1 MAQANAARNVAPGFV
16 SDGLDATTPSAT
28 SLQEVPIGAY
38 GTFSLPHQPATP
50 AISPTSPSAFAP
62 QTSGLS
68 SPTTAFPGSLRSTPG
83 GYPRVQAQSS
93 NVMDET
99 MNVIDEHITDMGRP
113 SLSVPRG
120 LDRRVSND
128 SGSQYS
134 TDFGRRPSFVNGSE
148 TDEEEESSTLTRQ
161 TVMQWSPAKVAE
173 YLEKVGVE
181 KNHCE
186 VFMEEEFSGEVLLDL
201 DQSTILLQ
209 ELKLGSIGRRMKTW
223 QKIRT
228 LQEQVKLN
236 QAPPPANTSTSRP
249 APTAGFTPIQDQLS
263 PTFTTPNFSR
273 VGAPKPAQK
282 GSSMDFM
289 DQITHR
295 LPSPTQA
302 GAGAQSPRPSAA
314 SIRSMALTAHSRRQ
328 SSIDVTRNLP
338 NHAKQPSF
346 DRNWTM
352 PNKQGLQSARQPS
365 YNNDSRPMSTAH
377 LHSMSSDRAYIENR
391 QSQATFDPAFD
402 PERGY
407 MSGSE
412 LDVKRQRNMLRK
424 ASPESQHEKKRS
436 ETLLR
441 NETSRIVSEPMN
453 GASAPMITKLGEP
466 SDVPRSQRMSDI
478 KEGELNDRKGF
489 RAISDAVTGREK
501 ALVQSDGAST
511 QSPTLAN
518 PSTGNNTPS
527 ILSKPDFE
535 DANKSDMSTPLAGP
549 GAAPTNTRRK
559 SGKKHTSAYI
569 RGLEKKTPQEQ
580 MINCDYSGWMKK
592 KSSNLMTTWKS
603 RFFVLKGR
611 RLSYYYS
618 MDDKE
623 EKGLIDISNHRVL
636 PTDNDFLT
644 GLHATLTGAGSSMT
658 TPPTPSMPS
667 PASAS
672 TTFSNSTN
680 SSSNTTTTSS
690 PSKRA
695 STFPSANS
703 QVMKGDNQTFIFK
716 LLPPRSGLS
725 KAVNFTKPTVHYF
738 AVPSLAEGRQWMA
751 CLMKATIDRDES
763 RAVVTTYQQKTIS
776 LEKAR
781 ARRERPAELREVN
794 EEGAGIGR
802 FDGEMAAEGGT
813 DELGM
818 VTTNESG
825 RRRGVELRDPQD
837 DGRPYGEDADG
848 SARNSSV
855 ISSSAGGDAHSVSTG
870 SGSGSGSGLGNGNGI
885 AGSLREPSSLRNST
899 IMNQDD
905 HTNGQGLGIEGVR

>member
-1 MAQANAARNVAPGFV
+1 
-16 SDGLDATTPSAT
+16 
-28 SLQEVPIGAY
+28 
-38 GTFSLPHQPATP
+38 
-50 AISPTSPSAFAP
+50 
-62 QTSGLS
+62 
-68 SPTTAFPGSLRSTPG
+68 
-83 GYPRVQAQSS
+83 
-93 NVMDET
+93 
-99 MNVIDEHITDMGRP
+99 
-113 SLSVPRG
+113 
-120 LDRRVSND
+120 
-128 SGSQYS
+128 
-134 TDFGRRPSFVNGSE
+134 
-148 TDEEEESSTLTRQ
+148 
-161 TVMQWSPAKVAE
+161 
-173 YLEKVGVE
+173 
-181 KNHCE
+181 
-186 VFMEEEFSGEVLLDL
+186 
-201 DQSTILLQ
+201 
-209 ELKLGSIGRRMKTW
+209 
-223 QKIRT
+223 
-228 LQEQVKLN
+228 
-236 QAPPPANTSTSRP
+236 
-249 APTAGFTPIQDQLS
+249 
-263 PTFTTPNFSR
+263 
-273 VGAPKPAQK
+273 
-282 GSSMDFM
+282 
-289 DQITHR
+289 
-295 LPSPTQA
+295 
-302 GAGAQSPRPSAA
+302 
-314 SIRSMALTAHSRRQ
+314 
-328 SSIDVTRNLP
+328 
-338 NHAKQPSF
+338 
-346 DRNWTM
+346 
-352 PNKQGLQSARQPS
+352 
-365 YNNDSRPMSTAH
+365 
-377 LHSMSSDRAYIENR
+377 MSSDRAHFENR

-412 LDVKRQRNMLRK
+412 LEVKRQRNMLRK

-453 GASAPMITKLGEP
+453 GASSPMITKLGEP
-466 SDVPRSQRMSDI
+466 SDVPRSQRMSEI
-478 KEGELNDRKGF
+478 KEGESNDRKGF

-501 ALVQSDGAST
+501 AFVQGDGAST
-511 QSPTLAN
+511 QSPTLAGS
-518 PSTGNNTPS
+518 STGTHTPS
-527 ILSKPDFE
+527 ILSKPEFE
-535 DANKSDMSTPLAGP
+535 DANKSDMSTPLTGP
-549 GAAPTNTRRK
+549 GAIPTNTRRK

-636 PTDNDFLT
+636 PADNDFLT

-658 TPPTPSMPS
+658 TPSTPSMPS

-672 TTFSNSTN
+672 TTFSNSTS

-695 STFPSANS
+695 STFPNANS

-781 ARRERPAELREVN
+781 ARRERPADLREVA
-794 EEGAGIGR
+794 EEEAGIGGL
-802 FDGEMAAEGGT
+802 DGEMAAEGGT
-813 DELGM
+813 DELNM

-848 SARNSSV
+848 TLASTRNSSV
-855 ISSSAGGDAHSVSTG
+855 ISSSAGGDANSISTGSG

-899 IMNQDD
+899 IINQNDQFGTPAA
-905 HTNGQGLGIEGVR
+905 HGNGQGLGIDGVR